1 MKTEIKPT
9 HLARSPEGEFLISW
23 TDGSTRKVSQ
33 RDLRLRCP
41 CASCVDEFTGEPLLD
56 PATVPQTIRVQRLR
70 SVGHYAVA
78 FEFSDGH
85 KTGIY
90 PWEMLRRIAEISI

>member
-1 MKTEIKPT
+1 MSDIKPV
-9 HLARSPEGEFLISW
+9 HLARSPKGDFLISW

-56 PATVPQTIRVQRLR
+56 PETVPLDLKVLRLR

-78 FEFSDGH
+78 FDFSDGH

-90 PWEMLRRIAEISI
+90 PWEMLRRISEIAI